1 MKTISL
7 LAILLITAINV
18 NAQGIG
24 ELAPDKPLIKFPPN
38 ALGIDLAFTE
48 GGVGL
53 GSFYRREIGRD
64 MTFVTTFSFSEAKE
78 PNEFT
83 RIDPYTLQTYTIG
96 KKNRVFLIPITFGL
110 QHRLFKNSLYETLRP
125 FVEAGIGPSIVLT
138 TPYVDDQGN
147 QVDFFKAFGDAH
159 NNYALGGY
167 IGFGAN
173 FGIDTSSLIGL
184 NIRYYYIQLFNDG
197 VESLVGTSTKNFGG
211 VFISISL
218 GKMY

>member
-1 MKTISL
+1 MKTL
-7 LAILLITAINV
+7 LLLSILLITAINV

-24 ELAPDKPLIKFPPN
+24 EIAPEKPLIQFPPN
-38 ALGIDLAFTE
+38 AIGADIAFTE
-48 GGVGL
+48 GGVGF
-53 GSFYRREIGRD
+53 GGFYRRAVSSD
-64 MTFVTTFSFSEAKE
+64 MTFISTFSISEATE

-83 RIDPYTLQTYTIG
+83 YIDPYTLQSFTAG
-96 KKNRVFLIPITFGL
+96 KKNRIFLIPLTFGL

-125 FVEAGIGPSIVLT
+125 FIEGGIGPSIVLS

-147 QVDFFKAFGDAH
+147 QVEFFKSFGRAH
-159 NNYALGGY
+159 SNYALGGY

-173 FGIDTSSLIGL
+173 FGIDTSNLIGL

-197 VESLVGTSTKNFGG
+197 VESLQGTHTKNFGG
-211 VFISISL
+211 IFITLSL